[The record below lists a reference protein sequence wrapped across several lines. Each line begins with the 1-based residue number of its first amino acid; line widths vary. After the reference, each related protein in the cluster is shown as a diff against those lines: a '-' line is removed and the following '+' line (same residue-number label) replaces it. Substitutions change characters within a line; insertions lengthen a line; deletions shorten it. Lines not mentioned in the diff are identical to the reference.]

1 MVCEVAEITHG
12 PYWTPPGGDDMLR
25 VRSWRPPVWGVTVWK
40 LGWTGWQN
48 VGSESGRINSN
59 FGWRR
64 WTSQCEGCVILTRG
78 GLIQQGKK
86 ETESKKK
93 EMFSW
98 WLPDIIRLTGS
109 VRWVTW
115 ARSLPSKANTSLGWG
130 RSWQGMW
137 ICVAKHVS
145 MKLSSA
151 PESNRMDRGR
161 EVWSHETVPLIMT
174 RGGDERIEEWLTNA
188 PPVVG
193 EPPLLVELDSA
204 PVDVHS
210 ARSRRRDP
218 GAGDVD
224 APAEW
229 VSSSP
234 AA

>member
-1 MVCEVAEITHG
+1 MMSSTG
-12 PYWTPPGGDDMLR
+12 LGGDGVEAR
-25 VRSWRPPVWGVTVWK
+25 VDGMAECRQWE
-40 LGWTGWQN
+40 WQN
-48 VGSESGRINSN
+48 KLQFWMETVDQSMWGLCSLNQGRPNTTGEVGDGI
-59 FGWRR
+59 
-64 WTSQCEGCVILTRG
+64 
-78 GLIQQGKK
+78 
-86 ETESKKK
+86 KKK

-98 WLPDIIRLTGS
+98 WLPDIIRLTGT

-174 RGGDERIEEWLTNA
+174 QGGDERIEEWLTNA
-188 PPVVG
+188 PPVVD
-193 EPPLLVELDSA
+193 EPPLLAEPDSA

-229 VSSSP
+229 VLSSP